1 MRPLIRESIQSIVLA
16 LTIFVVLGSTIQN
29 FRVEGYSMRDTLHEG
44 QYVIVN
50 KAVYWH
56 LNLKIIDS
64 AFPFFNMNGNAEIFP
79 FHPPSRVEV
88 VKFKF
93 PNDKKRD
100 FVKRI
105 IGEPGDIVEITN
117 GIVTVNGKPLKE
129 PYATAGYS
137 VTLESVKV
145 PENAYYV
152 LGDNRPVS
160 SDSRA
165 WGLVPAD
172 NIVGRAWVTYWPL
185 DQIGVVKSLGGS

>member
-1 MRPLIRESIQSIVLA
+1 MRPFIREVIQSIILA
-16 LTIFVVLGSTIQN
+16 LTIFVVLGSTVQN

-56 LNLKIIDS
+56 LNLEFINA
-64 AFPFFNMNGNAEIFP
+64 AFPFFNINKNAEFFP
-79 FHPPSRVEV
+79 FHPPSRGEV
-88 VKFKF
+88 VIFKF

-105 IGEPGDIVEITN
+105 IGVPGDIVEITK
-117 GIVTVNGKPLKE
+117 GIVMVNGKPLQE
-129 PYATAGYS
+129 PYATTGYP
-137 VTLESVKV
+137 VTLGSVKV
-145 PENAYYV
+145 PKNAYYV

-172 NIVGRAWVTYWPL
+172 NIVGRAWLTYWPL
-185 DQIGVVKSLGGS
+185 GQIGLVKHRSGS

>member
-79 FHPPSRVEV
+79 FHPPSR
-88 VKFKF
+88 
-93 PNDKKRD
+93 
-100 FVKRI
+100 
-105 IGEPGDIVEITN
+105 G
-117 GIVTVNGKPLKE
+117 
-129 PYATAGYS
+129 
-137 VTLESVKV
+137 
-145 PENAYYV
+145 
-152 LGDNRPVS
+152 
-160 SDSRA
+160 
-165 WGLVPAD
+165 
-172 NIVGRAWVTYWPL
+172 
-185 DQIGVVKSLGGS
+185 